1 MNDKPRL
8 PGAPDV
14 VVSTPTN
21 VLAALDELL
30 KRPAITVGRA
40 TSAEAGRM
48 SLYLGGAGLAASMVY
63 GLAAGFFQGGAS
75 LLLAML
81 KAPLVLV
88 VSVAL
93 CVPSLYIT
101 SALLG
106 AHLTARRFWLA
117 VAGFA
122 GMIGILMLGL
132 VPIVWLFSVSSRS
145 LGFVTVLHALL
156 WTLIVAFSARF
167 LSLALRESGAQAGP
181 HLWVLLFVIV
191 SFQVAT
197 VFRPMLWIG
206 PEARLFQSEKL
217 FFLEHFSR
225 IMDMPSQGAT
235 RTPSR

>member
-1 MNDKPRL
+1 MTEHPRL
-8 PGAPDV
+8 PGGSDV
-14 VVSTPTN
+14 VLSTPTN

-40 TSAEAGRM
+40 ASPDAVRM
-48 SLYLGGAGLAASMVY
+48 SAYLGGAGVAAAMIY
-63 GLAAGFFQGGAS
+63 GLAAGFFQGGTS
-75 LLLAML
+75 LLVAML

-88 VSVAL
+88 VSVLL

-106 AHLTARRFWLA
+106 AHLTGRRFWLA

-145 LGFVTVLHALL
+145 LGFVTVLHAVL
-156 WTLIVAFSARF
+156 WALIVSFSARF
-167 LSLALRESGAQAGP
+167 LSLALRESGAQAP
-181 HLWVLLFVIV
+181 PFLWVILFVVV

-206 PEARLFQSEKL
+206 PDTKLFQSEKL
-217 FFLEHFSR
+217 FFLEHFGR
-225 IMDMPSQGAT
+225 IMEMPAQGAE
-235 RTPSR
+235 RTPRR

>member
-1 MNDKPRL
+1 MTDKPRL
-8 PGAPDV
+8 ASDTDV
-14 VVSTPTN
+14 VLSPPAN

-40 TSAEAGRM
+40 GSADAARM
-48 SLYLGGAGLAASMVY
+48 SAYLGGAGLAASMVY

-81 KAPLVLV
+81 KAPLVLAA
-88 VSVAL
+88 SVLL

-106 AHLTARRFWLA
+106 AHLSARRFWLA

-145 LGFVTVLHALL
+145 LGFVTILHALL

-167 LSLALRESGAQAGP
+167 LSLALRESGAQASP
-181 HLWVLLFVIV
+181 ALWVVLFLVV

-197 VFRPMLWIG
+197 VFRPILWIG
-206 PEARLFQSEKL
+206 PEARLFQSEKM
-217 FFLEHFSR
+217 FFMEHFSR
-225 IMDMPSQGAT
+225 IMDMPSDRASPRTT
-235 RTPSR
+235 R

>member
-1 MNDKPRL
+1 MADKARL
-8 PGAPDV
+8 PGESDV
-14 VVSTPTN
+14 VVSPPAN

-40 TSAEAGRM
+40 GSPDALRM
-48 SLYLGGAGLAASMVY
+48 SGYLGGAGLLAAMIY
-63 GLAAGFFQGGAS
+63 GLAAGFFQGGTS
-75 LLLAML
+75 LLVAML
-81 KAPLVLV
+81 KAPLVLAA
-88 VSVAL
+88 SVLL

-106 AHLTARRFWLA
+106 AHLSARRFWLA

-167 LSLALRESGAQAGP
+167 LSLALRESGAQAP
-181 HLWVLLFVIV
+181 PFLWVILFLVV

-197 VFRPMLWIG
+197 VFRPILWIG
-206 PEARLFQSEKL
+206 PEARLFQTEKM
-217 FFLEHFSR
+217 FFMEHFNQ
-225 IMDMPSQGAT
+225 IMKM
-235 RTPSR
+235 R

>member
-1 MNDKPRL
+1 MPEKPLL
-8 PGAPDV
+8 PGSSDV
-14 VVSTPTN
+14 VVSAPGN

-40 TSAEAGRM
+40 TSPEASRM
-48 SLYLGGAGLAASMVY
+48 SAYLAGAGLAAAMVY
-63 GLAAGFFQGGAS
+63 GLAAGFFQGGTS
-75 LLLAML
+75 LLVAMV
-81 KAPLVLV
+81 KAPLVLA
-88 VSVAL
+88 VSVLL

-106 AHLTARRFWLA
+106 ANLTARRFWLA

-156 WTLIVAFSARF
+156 WMLIVGFSARF
-167 LSLALRESGAQAGP
+167 LSLALRESGAQASP
-181 HLWVLLFVIV
+181 FLWVVLFVVV

-197 VFRPMLWIG
+197 VFRPMLWLG
-206 PEARLFQSEKL
+206 PETKLFQAEKL
-217 FFLEHFSR
+217 FFLEHFDR
-225 IMDMPSQGAT
+225 IMSMPAQGAE
-235 RTPSR
+235 RTPRR